1 MTVVV
6 TQVTQGSKLYQVK
19 IRESLYKK
27 RNSRQ
32 EKERKNKRKYNKWT
46 SEQWNKGCS
55 CVIIRC
61 NYRSKQLCPSVDC
74 ELRRERMNEWMD
86 WGRCVSWQVRL
97 GDEVRIRL
105 TWPLLVFMVIRKE
118 GRKKGRKK
126 VKADKKRAQS
136 EKVVLGRNGSWARK
150 LRDTGR
156 GTGVK

>member
-1 MTVVV
+1 M
-6 TQVTQGSKLYQVK
+6 
-19 IRESLYKK
+19 
-27 RNSRQ
+27 
-32 EKERKNKRKYNKWT
+32 
-46 SEQWNKGCS
+46 
-55 CVIIRC
+55 
-61 NYRSKQLCPSVDC
+61 
-74 ELRRERMNEWMD
+74 
-86 WGRCVSWQVRL
+86 RL